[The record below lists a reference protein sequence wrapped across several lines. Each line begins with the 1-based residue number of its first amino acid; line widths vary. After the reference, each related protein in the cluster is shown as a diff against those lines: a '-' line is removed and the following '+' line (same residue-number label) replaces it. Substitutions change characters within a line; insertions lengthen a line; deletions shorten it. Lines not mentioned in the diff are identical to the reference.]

1 MGKCSM
7 CDQNTVLICNNCNI
21 QFCNKHFD
29 ICFICNKC
37 NTQFC
42 RLCAKINKELVITL
56 VIEKKNISISP
67 IPLKPITKEVL
78 CIHCPV
84 CPETEKTEIT
94 IH

>member
-1 MGKCSM
+1 
-7 CDQNTVLICNNCNI
+7 
-21 QFCNKHFD
+21 
-29 ICFICNKC
+29 
-37 NTQFC
+37 
-42 RLCAKINKELVITL
+42 LCAKINKEVIISL